1 MMHSSVQHT
10 APRYPPR
17 MRERVRR
24 AWFRAVGAGGSS
36 RVSLLLHPL
45 LYRWSGG
52 IGPLGHFLG
61 NRVAIMTTVG
71 ARTGQP
77 RTAPIWV
84 YPDGERWVVVA
95 SRGGDTRL
103 PGWYHNLRANPHATL
118 QIGRD
123 RVVVQAREATGE
135 EHERLW
141 ELVTNAYPG
150 YSYYRERSGRHIPIL
165 ILSPGGTLGSEPSA
179 ESLPDA

>member
-1 MMHSSVQHT
+1 MMHSDLQHT

-17 MRERVRR
+17 MRDRVRR
-24 AWFRAVGAGGSS
+24 AWFRAVGIGGAS
-36 RVSLLLHPL
+36 RLSLLLHPL

-71 ARTGQP
+71 ARTGKP
-77 RTAPIWV
+77 RSAPIWI
-84 YPDGERWVVVA
+84 YPDAGGWVVVV

-103 PGWYHNLRANPHATL
+103 PGWYHNLRANPRATL
-118 QIGRD
+118 QIGREHLD
-123 RVVVQAREATGE
+123 VEAREASDE

-141 ELVTNAYPG
+141 EMVTNAYPG
-150 YSYYRERSGRHIPIL
+150 YAYYRELSGHHIPIMVL
-165 ILSPGGTLGSEPSA
+165 RP
-179 ESLPDA
+179 